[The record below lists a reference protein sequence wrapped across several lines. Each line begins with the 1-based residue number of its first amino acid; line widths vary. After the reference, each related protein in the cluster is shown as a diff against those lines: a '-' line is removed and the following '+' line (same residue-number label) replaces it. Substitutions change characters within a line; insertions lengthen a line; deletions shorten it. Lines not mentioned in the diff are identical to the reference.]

1 MRRERTSDE
10 VMTRDDPI
18 RSGGYDDAADEF
30 IAQRSPIIG
39 VALIREW
46 VRTLPA
52 RGAVLDL
59 GCGHGVP
66 VTQTLVDGGMSVYA
80 VDASPRLVAAF
91 RARFPDVP
99 VECAPVE
106 QSSWFDR
113 SYDGIVAWGLLF
125 LLAQDVQLALIRKAG
140 GMLRVGGSLAFT
152 APAERGE
159 WTDVLSGHRS
169 ISLGAA
175 EYRRALEDAGLR
187 TVREA
192 DDEGEN
198 HYYFAVR

>member
-1 MRRERTSDE
+1 MLS
-10 VMTRDDPI
+10 
-18 RSGGYDDAADEF
+18 SGYDAMADEF
-30 IAQRSPIIG
+30 MARRSPVIG

-46 VRTLPA
+46 ARALPA
-52 RGAVLDL
+52 GGAVLDL

-66 VTQTLVDGGMSVYA
+66 VTQTLVDGGLSVHA

-91 RARFPDVP
+91 RARFPDVA

-125 LLAQDVQLALIRKAG
+125 LLAPDVQLAVIRKAAG
-140 GMLRVGGSLAFT
+140 TLRIGSSLVFT
-152 APAERGE
+152 APAEPAE
-159 WTDVLSGHRS
+159 WPDVLTGHACV
-169 ISLGAA
+169 SLGAP
-175 EYRRALEDAGLR
+175 EYRRAVEDAGLR
-187 TVREA
+187 VVREA